1 MASESARPEPPT
13 LASRGPGRPFPVRR
27 KRSGGPAG
35 REMAL
40 QPLLV
45 IGGRPPYPVWSGGQW
60 GAVTGGFGKGPGT
73 DATGCGLE
81 QQPVGRARQAR
92 GCSLRSQ
99 MASLE
104 EGGRRKVSAN
114 QAHAVF
120 PEGLPASAPQGDLLF
135 LLDSSASVSHYEFSR
150 VREFLGQLA
159 APLPLG
165 PGALRASLVHV
176 GSQPYAEFPFGQ
188 HSSGAVVQDAIRAAA
203 QRMGDTNT
211 GRALAYAKK
220 QLFDTEAGARPGV
233 PKVLV
238 WVTDGGSS
246 DPVGPPMQELKDLGV
261 TVFIISTGRGNR
273 LELSA
278 AASAPPE
285 KHLHVVDVDDMSI
298 IAQTLRDSILGRWE
312 EKELWGVPTGSPS
325 RRDGARLQEDLEPP
339 LSALSIGWMSLGG
352 PRESPLAVKTGAP
365 REGSRHGVT
374 GRAWPGGGQVARVLA
389 FHLAAVPA
397 APRSR
402 SPRAGLSPPLAAVVI
417 CPAAAPSLRL
427 YCGGAWT
434 PGIKHPQGPRQG
446 TYLADA
452 ARSRTQSSAPSNR
465 TQGRC

>member
-1 MASESARPEPPT
+1 MLVWTAIC
-13 LASRGPGRPFPVRR
+13 LALSWRLALA
-27 KRSGGPAG
+27 RSGAE
-35 REMAL
+35 R
-40 QPLLV
+40 
-45 IGGRPPYPVWSGGQW
+45 
-60 GAVTGGFGKGPGT
+60 
-73 DATGCGLE
+73 
-81 QQPVGRARQAR
+81 
-92 GCSLRSQ
+92 
-99 MASLE
+99 
-104 EGGRRKVSAN
+104 
-114 QAHAVF
+114 
-120 PEGLPASAPQGDLLF
+120 GLPASAPQGDLLF

-165 PGALRASLVHV
+165 PGALHASLVHV

-285 KHLHVVDVDDMSI
+285 KHLHVVDVDDMPI
-298 IAQTLRDSILGRWE
+298 IAQTLRDSILEAMQPQQQLRASEVTSSSFRLTWPPLLTANSGHYLL
-312 EKELWGVPTGSPS
+312 ELVPVGKPGEVHRQQLPGNTTSWVWAGLQPDLDYDVALVPESNERPVGPLHLRVRTLPGEAGPERIVIS
-325 RRDGARLQEDLEPP
+325 HARLHSVRVSWAPTLDPDSILGYHVLYGPLQGGGAQSVEVPAGHNSTTLQGLMPGTTYLVTVTAAFRSGRDRS
-339 LSALSIGWMSLGG
+339 LSAKACT
-352 PRESPLAVKTGAP
+352 P
-365 REGSRHGVT
+365 
-374 GRAWPGGGQVARVLA
+374 PGE
-389 FHLAAVPA
+389 
-397 APRSR
+397 RSR
-402 SPRAGLSPPLAAVVI
+402 VPPRA
-417 CPAAAPSLRL
+417 R
-427 YCGGAWT
+427 
-434 PGIKHPQGPRQG
+434 GP
-446 TYLADA
+446 
-452 ARSRTQSSAPSNR
+452 
-465 TQGRC
+465 